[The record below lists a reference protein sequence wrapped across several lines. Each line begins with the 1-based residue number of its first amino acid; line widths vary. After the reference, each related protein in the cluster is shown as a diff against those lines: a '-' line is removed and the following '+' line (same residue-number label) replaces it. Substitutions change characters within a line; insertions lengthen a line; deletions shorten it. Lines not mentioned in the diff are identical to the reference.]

1 MNSKINIESLVRKAF
16 ERNSSLRSLK
26 MLRDSDDSVV
36 LLLHTFVMQLFFER
50 DHISVVCHDLLN
62 GGIGYYPLE
71 HLFHHRPDRITFPG
85 DDGIERNLVE
95 RYQDEL
101 AGIVRIFEQ
110 AGPDILA
117 GDREWLKEYTDFL
130 VPLPADLRP
139 YMDDEVWR

>member
-1 MNSKINIESLVRKAF
+1 MHANLNLVSMVRRAF
-16 ERNSSLRSLK
+16 SANGHLREAR

-36 LLLHTFVMQLFFER
+36 LLLHSFVMQLFFER
-50 DHISVVCHDLLN
+50 DHISVVCHDRLN
-62 GGIGYYPLE
+62 RGVGYYPLE
-71 HLFHHRPDRITFPG
+71 HLMSHRRDRITFPG
-85 DDGIERNLVE
+85 NDGVERDMIQ

-101 AGIVRIFEQ
+101 TAIVRIFEQ

-139 YMDDEVWR
+139 YMEDEVWR